1 MSLCQLCLKIPFDSL
16 PRPHPSTRFS
26 RTFDQTELPALSCSR
41 ECAET
46 CGFEKLGHLWHP
58 NLEALGESANTCA
71 LCATVQGGI
80 QAWLRHFDRGS
91 KSDFFVKHREIY
103 DDVVPAGQ
111 KLHLAQRYGGSPGF
125 VVLVRDAKYKRIFV
139 LTGLSFSVDAEN
151 PATSIIQQRPPDPD
165 SSSEHNLDVAASLL
179 NRCRDQ
185 HRDCVLHEP
194 LLPSRILDISLPDDI
209 VKLVE
214 PREQTGRYAC
224 LSYCWGG
231 GVNFIT
237 SRATIDERR
246 SGVHVSDLP
255 KTFRDAINLARHLG
269 IPYLW
274 IDSLCIC
281 QDDGE
286 DWARESARMIDIY
299 SNAFLVIAANHAA
312 SAADG
317 CFNIRP
323 DRPSCKVDL
332 PGYAQNVHVQTV
344 YVSDEV
350 DWYGGSFP
358 YESLSTRCW
367 ALQERILARRLLH
380 YNSRQLY
387 YECDSGI
394 FGEDGS
400 WQDSR
405 YGESGTLRLP
415 PSETPI
421 DQSGIHELWYYLVGQ
436 YGSRKLT
443 RITDRLPA
451 MSGLAKRF
459 ATRIDAQYL
468 AGIWGD
474 ELIEG
479 IAWQSLGSRKPAARD
494 QYIAPSWSWAS
505 YGGTAAMGIHSP
517 YTSVADVLGWDI
529 QLKHEA
535 YPFGELIGGWLRI
548 RAPVV
553 SLFTAGDDAWNT
565 GEWSRRIPVTTAYSK
580 PDDSINIH
588 PDDTEDYDITYW
600 KHLKTKA
607 ILLFQYEPYEERGP
621 DDCLGYGLVVIDADD
636 TGSNRMRR
644 VGWMHLDAE
653 EAQKMR
659 DDQANWS
666 IIELV

>member
-1 MSLCQLCLKIPFDSL
+1 MSLCRLCLKIPFDSL

-26 RTFDQTELPALSCSR
+26 RTFDQTELPALGCSR

-46 CGFEKLGHLWHP
+46 HGSENLGHLWHP

-71 LCATVQGGI
+71 LCATVQGGF

-91 KSDFFVKHREIY
+91 KSDFYVKHREIY
-103 DDVVPAGQ
+103 DDAVPAGQ
-111 KLHLAQRYGGSPGF
+111 KLYLAQRYGGSPGF
-125 VVLVRDAKYKRIFV
+125 VVLVRDPKYERIVV
-139 LTGLSFSVDAEN
+139 LTGVSFSVDAGELRESHGHSN
-151 PATSIIQQRPPDPD
+151 PCS
-165 SSSEHNLDVAASLL
+165 SLL
-179 NRCRDQ
+179 TLR
-185 HRDCVLHEP
+185 VA
-194 LLPSRILDISLPDDI
+194 
-209 VKLVE
+209 K
-214 PREQTGRYAC
+214 
-224 LSYCWGG
+224 
-231 GVNFIT
+231 
-237 SRATIDERR
+237 
-246 SGVHVSDLP
+246 
-255 KTFRDAINLARHLG
+255 
-269 IPYLW
+269 
-274 IDSLCIC
+274 
-281 QDDGE
+281 
-286 DWARESARMIDIY
+286 
-299 SNAFLVIAANHAA
+299 VIATNHAA

-344 YVSDEV
+344 YLSDEV

-358 YESLSTRCW
+358 YEPLSTRCW

-380 YNSRQLY
+380 YNPRQLY

-405 YGESGTLRLP
+405 YGQSGTLRLP
-415 PSETPI
+415 LSETAL
-421 DQSGIHELWYYLVGQ
+421 DQSGIHELWYHLVGQ
-436 YGSRKLT
+436 YGPRKLT

-459 ATRIDAQYL
+459 ATRINAQYL
-468 AGIWGD
+468 AGIWSD
-474 ELIEG
+474 ELLEG
-479 IAWQSLGSRKPAARD
+479 IAWQSLGSRQPAARD

-517 YTSVADVLGWDI
+517 YTSAAEALGWDI

-535 YPFGELIGGWLRI
+535 YPFGESIGGWLRI
-548 RAPVV
+548 HAPIV

-565 GEWSRRIPVTTAYSK
+565 DEWSRRIPVTTAYSK
-580 PDDSINIH
+580 PDDSITIH
-588 PDDTEDYDITYW
+588 PDNTEDYDITYW
-600 KHLKTKA
+600 KHLKMKA
-607 ILLFQYEPYEERGP
+607 ILLFQYEPDEERGP

-644 VGWMHLDAE
+644 VGWMHLDPDG
-653 EAQKMR
+653 AQKMR

>member
-1 MSLCQLCLKIPFDSL
+1 MSLCRLCLKIPFDSL

-26 RTFDQTELPALSCSR
+26 RTFDQTELPALGCSR

-46 CGFEKLGHLWHP
+46 HGSENLGHLWHP

-71 LCATVQGGI
+71 LCATVQGGF

-91 KSDFFVKHREIY
+91 KSDFYVKHREIY
-103 DDVVPAGQ
+103 DDAVPAGQ
-111 KLHLAQRYGGSPGF
+111 KLYLAQRYGGSPGF
-125 VVLVRDAKYKRIFV
+125 VVLVRDPKYERIVV
-139 LTGLSFSVDAEN
+139 LTGVSFSVDA
-151 PATSIIQQRPPDPD
+151 AASIIQQRPPDLD
-165 SSSEHNLDVAASLL
+165 SGSEHNLDNAASLL

-185 HRDCVLHEP
+185 HSDCVLHEP
-194 LLPSRILDISLPDDI
+194 LLPSRILDINLSDDI
-209 VKLVE
+209 VKLIE
-214 PREQTGRYAC
+214 PREQNGRYAC
-224 LSYCWGG
+224 LSYC
-231 GVNFIT
+231 
-237 SRATIDERR
+237 
-246 SGVHVSDLP
+246 
-255 KTFRDAINLARHLG
+255 
-269 IPYLW
+269 
-274 IDSLCIC
+274 
-281 QDDGE
+281 DDDE

-344 YVSDEV
+344 YLSDEV

-358 YESLSTRCW
+358 YEPLSTRCW

-405 YGESGTLRLP
+405 YGQSGTLRLP
-415 PSETPI
+415 LSETAL
-421 DQSGIHELWYYLVGQ
+421 DQSGIHELWYHLVGQ

-459 ATRIDAQYL
+459 ATRINAQYL
-468 AGIWGD
+468 AGIWSD
-474 ELIEG
+474 ELLEG
-479 IAWQSLGSRKPAARD
+479 IAWQSLGSRQPAARD

-517 YTSVADVLGWDI
+517 YTSAAEALGWDI

-535 YPFGELIGGWLRI
+535 YPFGESIGGWLRI
-548 RAPVV
+548 RAPIV

-565 GEWSRRIPVTTAYSK
+565 DEWSRRIPVTTAYSK
-580 PDDSINIH
+580 PDDSITIH
-588 PDDTEDYDITYW
+588 PDNTEDYDITYW
-600 KHLKTKA
+600 KHLKMKA
-607 ILLFQYEPYEERGP
+607 VLLFQYEPDEERGP

-644 VGWMHLDAE
+644 VGWMHLDPDG
-653 EAQKMR
+653 AQKMR
-659 DDQANWS
+659 EDQANWS